1 MNTSNAPLPRPL
13 IAIDW
18 GTTSLRGARFDT
30 QGQLLDQRT
39 LARGILTVAAGEF
52 PSVFAQCF
60 GDWLQSGD
68 ALCLLSG
75 MVGSRQGWQEAAYC
89 PCPAGFAELG
99 QHLLWLQAGR
109 MAIVPGLSV
118 QHHDGLPFAQ
128 HDVMRGEEIQIFG
141 ALALTGLQDAT
152 VVLPGTHSKWATVE
166 QGRVMQFRSFMTGEV
181 YALLSQ
187 HSILSRTL
195 PPDAPWHEAGFR
207 HGVLLAQQTPSVLSS
222 IFATRTLAL
231 FDTLPAE
238 QHASFLSGLLI
249 GEELRAMQPQRS
261 SRLLLVGSA
270 ALTQHYQLALQ
281 WLGAAAP
288 CLGDEA
294 TWAGHLALARHLG
307 HP

>member
-1 MNTSNAPLPRPL
+1 MARPL

-18 GTTSLRGARFDT
+18 GTSSLRGARFDA
-30 QGQLLDQRT
+30 QGQRLEERHF
-39 LARGILTVAAGEF
+39 ARGILTVGAGEF
-52 PSVFAQCF
+52 PAVLEECF
-60 GDWLQSGD
+60 GDWRQQND

-99 QHLLWLQAGR
+99 QHLLWLEPGR

-118 QHHDGLPFAQ
+118 QQHDGLPFAQ

-141 ALALTGLQDAT
+141 ALSLAGVQDAT
-152 VVLPGTHSKWATVE
+152 VVLPGTHSKWAQVQ
-166 QGRVMQFRSFMTGEV
+166 QGRVTQFRSFMTGEV

-195 PPDAPWHEAGFR
+195 PAEAPWHGVTFR
-207 HGVLLAQQTPSVLSS
+207 HAVQLAQRTPSVLSS

-249 GEELRAMQPQRS
+249 GEELRAMQAHNTDA
-261 SRLLLVGSA
+261 LLLVGSA
-270 ALTQHYQLALQ
+270 TLTSRYACALQ
-281 WLGAAAP
+281 TLGCSARS
-288 CLGDEA
+288 LGDEA
-294 TWAGHLALARHLG
+294 TWAGHLALAKHL
-307 HP
+307 

>member
-1 MNTSNAPLPRPL
+1 MKTPRPL

-18 GTTSLRGARFDT
+18 GTSSLRGARFDA
-30 QGQLLDQRT
+30 QGHPLDERQF
-39 LARGILTVAAGEF
+39 ARGILTVPAGEF
-52 PSVFAQCF
+52 PAVFEQCF
-60 GDWLQSGD
+60 GDWLQDSS

-99 QHLLWLQAGR
+99 QHLLWLQPGR

-118 QHHDGLPFAQ
+118 QHSDGLPANFPMAQ

-141 ALALTGLQDAT
+141 ALSLTGLQDAT
-152 VVLPGTHSKWATVE
+152 VVLPGTHSKWAQVRK
-166 QGRVMQFRSFMTGEV
+166 GRVTGFRSFMTGEV

-195 PPDAPWHEAGFR
+195 PADAPWHEDTFTQA
-207 HGVLLAQQTPSVLSS
+207 VLLAQRTPSVLSS

-238 QHASFLSGLLI
+238 QHPSFLSGLLI
-249 GEELRAMQPQRS
+249 GEELRAMQAHS
-261 SRLLLVGSA
+261 SGGSSALLLVGNA
-270 ALTQHYQLALQ
+270 VLTHRYQCALQ
-281 WLGAAAP
+281 ALGLSSRS
-288 CLGDEA
+288 LGDEA
-294 TWAGHLALARHLG
+294 TWAGHLALAQHL
-307 HP
+307 

>member
-1 MNTSNAPLPRPL
+1 MNTANTPLPRPL

-18 GTTSLRGARFDT
+18 GTTSLRGARFDA
-30 QGQLLDQRT
+30 QGQLLEQRAFT
-39 LARGILTVAAGEF
+39 RGILTVAAGEF

-60 GDWLQSGD
+60 GDWFQSGD

-99 QHLLWLQAGR
+99 QHLLWVQAGR

-118 QHHDGLPFAQ
+118 QHRDGLPFEQ

-141 ALALTGLQDAT
+141 ALALTGMQDAT

-166 QGRVMQFRSFMTGEV
+166 RGRVTQFRSFMTGEF

-195 PPDAPWHEAGFR
+195 PADAPWHETGFR

-270 ALTQHYQLALQ
+270 ALTQRYQSVSY
-281 WLGAAAP
+281 
-288 CLGDEA
+288 
-294 TWAGHLALARHLG
+294 THLTLPTKRIV
-307 HP
+307 